1 MKKKDHYILKS
12 FQYYKKISFF
22 LVFCALLGLTRVGI
36 QLVEPQI
43 ISLMVDRV
51 IKPASGSPPVENSS
65 IFSFLIDGM
74 PADRLWPIMGVLS
87 AAFFILVC
95 IYFITF
101 YARWNIIHCVS
112 LKVENQMRTDVL
124 RKINRIGPGILKK
137 YTNGELISIAN
148 SGYGRMVSVPHSCA
162 ADDLSRGHLHGLP
175 VYHKG
180 IYPKKQ

>member
-51 IKPASGSPPVENSS
+51 IKPASGSPPMENSS

-101 YARWNIIHCVS
+101 
-112 LKVENQMRTDVL
+112 
-124 RKINRIGPGILKK
+124 
-137 YTNGELISIAN
+137 
-148 SGYGRMVSVPHSCA
+148 
-162 ADDLSRGHLHGLP
+162 
-175 VYHKG
+175 
-180 IYPKKQ
+180 